1 MTPPDEM
8 CVAGGLGIP
17 GTRKERTTSRNAFAG
32 VFMGFSITSA
42 VFGGIIIIVYS
53 MGIAGYENWY
63 YEHDNLS
70 QEGPTDYYYYSG
82 REHRYDTQMALCAVI
97 LILGIVEFASEIWAA
112 VCLCLM
118 KPCTCCNG
126 TPPQQGQ
133 MMYTANSDYAMTPFP
148 VGVPVA
154 VPMQAGG
161 GMVAMQT
168 ILPGAQAGQPQM
180 VVIPVSGGVST
191 QSHLV
196 EVAASG
202 NMTDKVYQPSEVEIP
217 QSSRH

>member
-1 MTPPDEM
+1 
-8 CVAGGLGIP
+8 
-17 GTRKERTTSRNAFAG
+17 
-32 VFMGFSITSA
+32 
-42 VFGGIIIIVYS
+42 
-53 MGIAGYENWY
+53 
-63 YEHDNLS
+63 
-70 QEGPTDYYYYSG
+70 
-82 REHRYDTQMALCAVI
+82 MALCAAI
-97 LILGIVEFASEIWAA
+97 LILGIVEFASGIWAA

-133 MMYTANSDYAMTPFP
+133 MMYTANPGYAMTPFP

-168 ILPGAQAGQPQM
+168 ILPGAQAGQPQL
-180 VVIPVSGGVST
+180 VVIPVSEGVGT
-191 QSHLV
+191 QSHLA

-202 NMTDKVYQPSEVEIP
+202 NVFATVYQPQQVEIP
-217 QSSRH
+217 QSSRHMRLTNEHDPVAI